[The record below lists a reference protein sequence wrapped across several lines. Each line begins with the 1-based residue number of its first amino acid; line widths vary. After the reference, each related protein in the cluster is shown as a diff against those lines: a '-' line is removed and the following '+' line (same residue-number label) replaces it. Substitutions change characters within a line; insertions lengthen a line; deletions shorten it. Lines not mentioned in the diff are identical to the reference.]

1 MNSLLGSLFLWATL
15 AAAAYGAV
23 VSVVGARKGNPG
35 LVAAGRAAAF
45 VAAAMATLAILVM
58 WRSLLIHDFSVDYVA
73 QVGSRSTPPFI
84 SIISLWAALEGS
96 ILFWLWVL
104 TLYTAVV
111 AWLYRKKDQEEL
123 PYVLAVLF
131 GIALFFV
138 GVAVGPGNPFALA
151 DPIPMDG
158 PGPNPLLQNHPLMA
172 FHPPAQYLG
181 YVGLSVPF
189 AFALAALIT
198 GRVDSWWLKATRRWT
213 LVAWCFL
220 TLAIVAGGWWAY
232 EVLGWGGYWAWDPVE
247 NAALMPWLVSTAFLH
262 TIMVQERREMLRGW
276 NVSLIVAA
284 FALTILGTFLT
295 RSGVLG
301 SVHAFTQS
309 IMGPLFLAFLGLV
322 LIVSI
327 SLILWRSSLLRT
339 PGSLDAVL
347 SKEAAFLVSNLLLVA
362 VTFTVLLGT
371 VFPLVAEAARGVKVS
386 VGAPYFN
393 AMTVPVLA
401 ALLFMMGVGP
411 ALPWRKPPPEGV
423 LREFGVPVA
432 AGMVAA
438 VIAALLGVRKPW
450 PLLTM
455 GLAGFASSVMAL
467 QMGRGT
473 LARIRGGMG
482 PVRAFTSLVAA
493 NRRRYGGYIVH
504 FGVVLVAVGLAAS
517 WNYKAETEATLRPG
531 DVVSVAGYD
540 VRFDGVRTNQDPHR
554 VSIIGGVTVARKGRP
569 VGTLEPRMN
578 YYDGRPQPIPT
589 PAVRSAFTEDL
600 FLNLMAYEQDG
611 SSATFKVIVTP
622 LVAWLWLGAAVMAL
636 GSMVAVW
643 PKRRGSRASATVSA
657 PPHEETVPV
666 LEEVLS

>member
-1 MNSLLGSLFLWATL
+1 MNGLLGSLFLWATL

-23 VSVVGARKGNPG
+23 VSVVGARKANPG
-35 LVAAGRAAAF
+35 LIAAGRNAAF
-45 VAAAMATLAILVM
+45 VATAMATLAVLVM
-58 WRSLLIHDFSVDYVA
+58 LRSLLIHDFSVDYVA
-73 QVGSRSTPPFI
+73 QVGSRSTPALI

-96 ILFWLWVL
+96 ILFWLWLL
-104 TLYTAVV
+104 TLYTAAV
-111 AWLYRKKDQEEL
+111 AWLYRKRAQEEL

-151 DPIPMDG
+151 DPIPLDG
-158 PGPNPLLQNHPLMA
+158 PGPNPLLQNHLLMA

-213 LVAWCFL
+213 LVAWGFL
-220 TLAIVAGGWWAY
+220 TLAIALGGWWAY

-247 NAALMPWLVSTAFLH
+247 NAALMPWLVTTAFLH

-322 LIVSI
+322 LLVSTV
-327 SLILWRSSLLRT
+327 LILWRSSLLKA
-339 PGSLDAVL
+339 PGSLDSVL

-371 VFPLVAEAARGVKVS
+371 VFPLVAEAVRGVKVS

-393 AMTVPVLA
+393 AMTVPMLA

-423 LREFGVPVA
+423 LRDLGPPVA
-432 AGMVAA
+432 TGMVAA
-438 VIAALLGVRKPW
+438 VVAALFGVRQPW

-467 QMGRGT
+467 QMVRGT

-482 PVRAFTSLVAA
+482 PVKAFASLVAA

-504 FGVVLVAVGLAAS
+504 FGVVIVAVGLAAS
-517 WNYKAETEATLRPG
+517 WNYKAEVEATLRPG

-540 VRFDGVRTNQDPHR
+540 IRLDGVRTLVNPHR
-554 VSIIGGVTVARKGRP
+554 VSIIGGVTVTRKGRP
-569 VGTLEPRMN
+569 AGTLEPRMN
-578 YYDGRPQPIPT
+578 YYEGRQQPIPT
-589 PAVRSAFTEDL
+589 PAVRSTLTEDL

-611 SSATFKVIVTP
+611 SSATLKMIVTP
-622 LVAWLWLGAAVMAL
+622 LVVWLWLGSGVMAL
-636 GSMVAVW
+636 GTMVAVW
-643 PKRRGSRASATVSA
+643 PGRRRPRAVPARSEA
-657 PPHEETVPV
+657 PRDEPASE
-666 LEEVLS
+666 LEEVFS